1 MSKKEDIIQTA
12 LDLFNRFSYGSIG
25 VDRIILESGVAKM
38 TFYKYFTSKEKLIE
52 ACLIRRNENIQSAIL
67 SELDSYQSED
77 YLGRIK
83 AIYNWYLEWFKSEDF
98 NGCMFQKASVEIL
111 RQYPSVMQP
120 IENYRLWLSS
130 LSEDLFIKLNVSQ
143 PNVLSSMFIN
153 ILDGMTVYA
162 NMSQNYEQIEESW
175 SYIERLIILDQSS
188 RNFSNAS

>member
-52 ACLIRRNENIQSAIL
+52 ACLIRSNENIQSAIL

-98 NGCMFQKASVEIL
+98 NG
-111 RQYPSVMQP
+111 
-120 IENYRLWLSS
+120 
-130 LSEDLFIKLNVSQ
+130 
-143 PNVLSSMFIN
+143 
-153 ILDGMTVYA
+153 
-162 NMSQNYEQIEESW
+162 
-175 SYIERLIILDQSS
+175 
-188 RNFSNAS
+188 

>member
-52 ACLIRRNENIQSAIL
+52 ACLIRSNENIQSAIL

-143 PNVLSSMFIN
+143 PNV
-153 ILDGMTVYA
+153 
-162 NMSQNYEQIEESW
+162 
-175 SYIERLIILDQSS
+175 
-188 RNFSNAS
+188 